1 MGADTRALLICLGES
16 PPYCW
21 EVSTTVVLALGEAL
35 ALELPFVQI
44 IEGNRDDDFSSV
56 GTTTEL
62 GRCS

>member
-1 MGADTRALLICLGES
+1 M
-16 PPYCW
+16 
-21 EVSTTVVLALGEAL
+21 VLALGEAL

-56 GTTTEL
+56 GTTAEL